1 MSKFQKRS
9 TERKGERKNI
19 ELEDKLIQDNLEDLV
34 SEGGEL
40 SD

>member
-9 TERKGERKNI
+9 TERKGERKSV
-19 ELEDKLIQDNLEDLV
+19 ELEEKLIQENLKDLV
-34 SEGGEL
+34 SEGGEV

>member
-9 TERKGERKNI
+9 TERKGERKNS
-19 ELEDKLIQDNLEDLV
+19 ELEEKLIQDNLKDLV

>member
-19 ELEDKLIQDNLEDLV
+19 ELEEKLIQDNLEDLV

>member
-9 TERKGERKNI
+9 TERKGEKKDI
-19 ELEDKLIQDNLEDLV
+19 ELEEKLIQDNLEDLV